1 MNAASVS
8 AETAEGAR
16 VQNVV
21 EGKAA
26 DQAGIVQNDV
36 ILKVGDRDIADA
48 AELIVAVRKHDIG
61 DTVPVVLARD
71 GRELTVQVTL
81 QSD

>member
-1 MNAASVS
+1 
-8 AETAEGAR
+8 
-16 VQNVV
+16 VV

-61 DTVPVVLARD
+61 ATVPVVLARD